1 MNNKQLNLKVM
12 KKLVL
17 FLTVSFLTTTTLFSQ
32 NKFVLVDSTT
42 LFGKVDSLKQDEHT
56 EFALSVF
63 NVVCKNDEELTLVVN
78 SLGNKFFPEGYVLYW
93 ANKTYYPKT
102 EYVNDETERKLNK
115 TYVYLEKTGPET
127 TVYVLSPSGEMV
139 R

>member
-1 MNNKQLNLKVM
+1 M

-17 FLTVSFLTTTTLFSQ
+17 FLVLSFLTTTLFSQ
-32 NKFVLVDSTT
+32 NKFTLVDSTT

-63 NVVCKNDEELTLVVN
+63 NVVCKNDSELTLVVN
-78 SLGNKFFPEGYVLYW
+78 NLGNKFFPEGYVLYW

-102 EYVNDETERKLNK
+102 EYVNDETEKKFNN
-115 TYVYLEKTGPET
+115 TYVYLEKTGTET
-127 TVYVLSPSGEMV
+127 NVYVLSPSGEMV